1 MSHIMKKQYLWLL
14 KKWSVVKILEKTYAD
29 AVVGNVTLR
38 RKAGVRRF
46 SIRVSERTGVSVT
59 VPYMVSFER
68 ALEFFLSNREWVL
81 KTISRQREH
90 PGREVSAEEIAAL
103 RQKAACYLPERLA
116 QLGHKYGFTWNRISL
131 KHNRT
136 NWGSCSRGN
145 NINLNISLME
155 LPQALIDYVI
165 LHELCHL
172 VHHNH
177 SQEFHRL
184 LESLLTD
191 HLGDLPSNI
200 PYRDAQFPLDHSLSR
215 ALRQYRPV

>member
-90 PGREVSAEEIAAL
+90 PGREATAEEIAAL
-103 RQKAACYLPERLA
+103 RQKAASYLPERLA

-155 LPQALIDYVI
+155 LPQVLIDYVI

-191 HLGDLPSNI
+191 HLGGLPSDI
-200 PYRDAQFPLDHSLSR
+200 PYREAQFPLDHSLSR